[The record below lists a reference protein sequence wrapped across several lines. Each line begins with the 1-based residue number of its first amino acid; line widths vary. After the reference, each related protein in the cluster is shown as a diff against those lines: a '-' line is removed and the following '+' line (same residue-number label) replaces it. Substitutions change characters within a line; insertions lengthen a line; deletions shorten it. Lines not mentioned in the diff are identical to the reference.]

1 MTPKRILVHVRKTQ
15 DWSPHLDV
23 ALQLGKRFGA
33 SVQGLIGFVEAAA
46 LRTYFSDGAE
56 ILTEERKQNVAIM
69 EERRQRLR
77 AEGATLGVKTAI
89 EGIEWDAAGALSLAA
104 RFFDLV
110 VLGQSHPDVEDQG
123 FDVVGECLRSSG
135 RPVLVVP
142 SEGTFDGI
150 GRRILIAWN
159 GSRESALAVQA
170 ASAFLPEAE
179 TIFLVES
186 ATPSKYEKVAA
197 LRCLDVR
204 GLLIDHGLGQLIE
217 PVVEKVPD
225 LHAGEDLV
233 RLAVERQCD
242 LIVMGSYGRSW
253 LRDWVLGSATS
264 AVLNKSPIPVL
275 TQH

>member
-1 MTPKRILVHVRKTQ
+1 MTPKRILVHVRKAQ

-33 SVQGLIGFVEAAA
+33 SVQGLIAFVEAAA

-56 ILTEERKQNVAIM
+56 ILIEERKQNVTIM

-77 AEGATLGVKTAI
+77 AEGAKLGVKTSI

-110 VLGQSHPDVEDQG
+110 VVGQPHADVEDQG
-123 FDVVGECLRSSG
+123 FDVAGECLRSSG

-142 SEGTFDGI
+142 NEGTFSDI

-159 GSRESALAVQA
+159 GSRESALALQA
-170 ASAFLPEAE
+170 ASAFLPKAE

-186 ATPSKYEKVAA
+186 AAPSKYEKISA
-197 LRCLDVR
+197 LRCLDVH
-204 GLLIDHGLGQLIE
+204 GLLIDHGLGQILE
-217 PVVEKVPD
+217 PVVEKVAD
-225 LHAGEDLV
+225 LQAGEDLV
-233 RLAVERQCD
+233 RIAVERQCD

-264 AVLNKSPIPVL
+264 AVLNKSTIPVL